1 MSNIKNFLHQIEE
14 EEQEELMVYLEWAE
28 ENKELF
34 QKLVRTTEEVIGYE
48 E

>member
-1 MSNIKNFLHQIEE
+1 MSNIKNWLHDQERA
-14 EEQEELMVYLEWAE
+14 EQELWMEFLEFAE

-34 QKLVRTTEEVIGYE
+34 QQLVKTEEVIGYE